1 MKCPHCGSKNL
12 SKPYT
17 DTFPENGTDD
27 PQYSG
32 GLIEII
38 LVDCLDCGELAIDEI
53 QPIT

>member
-38 LVDCLDCGELAIDEI
+38 LALTANVKL
-53 QPIT
+53 PFFNRSN